1 MPVSVLLA
9 DDAEVFRRTIRG
21 LLAKSPEIEVVGEAA
36 HIAQTIQIAN
46 RLKPQVIVMD
56 LGMCY
61 AEPADVKKRLPLATS
76 RLLVISQASDVD
88 AKLLAASI
96 GASVLIDKAKL
107 RDDLVPAI
115 LKLGASIKRAAG
127 RRSKARAN

>member
-21 LLAKSPEIEVVGEAA
+21 LLTKNLEIEIVGEAG
-36 HIAQTIQIAN
+36 HIAQTIQMAN

-76 RLLVISQASDVD
+76 RLLVFSQANDVD

-96 GASVLIDKAKL
+96 GASALLDKARL
-107 RDDLVPAI
+107 RDELVPAI
-115 LKLGASIKRAAG
+115 LKLASRNG
-127 RRSKARAN
+127 RRST